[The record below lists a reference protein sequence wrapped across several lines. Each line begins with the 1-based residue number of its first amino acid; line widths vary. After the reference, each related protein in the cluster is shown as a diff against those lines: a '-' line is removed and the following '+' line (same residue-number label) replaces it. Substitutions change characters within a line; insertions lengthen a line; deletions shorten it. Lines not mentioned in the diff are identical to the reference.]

1 MAPSATIDPRL
12 RKRPA
17 PAAVLPNT
25 TTVPA
30 IIALPVRGPAFPVTT
45 MSPRRAPAPPP
56 GGRATRATKR
66 AGRRPSR
73 GGGGAGGGGRAP
85 PRGSPSPIFFWEK
98 KVGRPRLPAVFPRR
112 DPLHAGPARCA
123 DPGLHRRLD

>member
-1 MAPSATIDPRL
+1 MCGGWYVQAYRNVAGRSMAPSATIDPRL

-45 MSPRRAPAPPP
+45 MSPRRAA
-56 GGRATRATKR
+56 ALALDSEEV
-66 AGRRPSR
+66 AERRPAAAVYDRQPGDLPLAQR
-73 GGGGAGGGGRAP
+73 GEP
-85 PRGSPSPIFFWEK
+85 VRGDV
-98 KVGRPRLPAVFPRR
+98 VG
-112 DPLHAGPARCA
+112 HE
-123 DPGLHRRLD
+123 